1 MKIDTTRK
9 VPVPTTGIEHTNKLR
24 YALSWFSWPF
34 LFVSCSAMFY
44 YGATIGKPMLMF
56 NIAYLYLIISLF
68 LLERFMPHEEK
79 WRPADG
85 QLFADLAH
93 TLSSKGTVQGLLIF
107 GGIIG
112 LSNYIETNASAGI
125 WPHDWPY
132 FAQVTLAV
140 VAAEFGLYWAHRL
153 GHEWPLMWRFHA
165 IHHSV
170 RRLWIVNTGRFHF
183 IDSVISI
190 VMGLGILIAI
200 GAPMEM
206 IKWLSAITAFIGMLT
221 HCNVE
226 MRFGWLSYIFN
237 TPEVHRWHHSK
248 RLREGNK
255 NYGENILL
263 WDLVFFSYFN
273 ENWRRPPTNIGITT
287 YMPPK
292 FSQQLM
298 WPFMTKTQK
307 ARIEAEFKG
316 L

>member
-1 MKIDTTRK
+1 MKLDTTRK
-9 VPVPTTGIEHTNKLR
+9 IPVPTTGLLHDSPVR
-24 YALSWFSWPF
+24 YALSWVMWPL
-34 LFVSCSAMFY
+34 LFAASCAIFA
-44 YGATIGKPMLMF
+44 YGFHIGAPMLLF
-56 NIAYLYLIISLF
+56 NVAYIVLIIALF
-68 LLERFMPHEEK
+68 LLERYMPHEAK
-79 WRPADG
+79 WHPADG

-93 TLSSKGTVQGLLIF
+93 TLSSKGTVQGLLVF

-125 WPHDWPY
+125 WPHDWPLW
-132 FAQVTLAV
+132 AQISLAV
-140 VAAEFGLYWAHRL
+140 IAAEFGLYWAHRL

-170 RRLWIVNTGRFHF
+170 RRLWIINTGRFHF
-183 IDSVISI
+183 IDSLISI
-190 VMGLGILIAI
+190 IMGLGILIAL
-200 GAPMEM
+200 GAPMDM
-206 IKWLSAITAFIGMLT
+206 IKWLSGITAFIGLLT

-237 TPEVHRWHHSK
+237 TPELHRWHHSK

-255 NYGENILL
+255 NYGENVMI

-292 FSQQLM
+292 FKHQLL

-307 ARIEAEFKG
+307 AAIEAQFEG

>member
-9 VPVPTTGIEHTNKLR
+9 TPAPTTGIHHQNRLR
-24 YALSWFSWPF
+24 YYLSWVTWPL
-34 LFVSCSAMFY
+34 LFTICCGIFA
-44 YGATIGKPMLMF
+44 YGFHIGSPMLLF
-56 NIAYLYLIISLF
+56 NVAYITLIIALF
-68 LLERFMPHEEK
+68 FLERFMPHETK
-79 WRPADG
+79 WHPADG

-112 LSNYIETNASAGI
+112 LVDYIDTNAQTGI
-125 WPHDWPY
+125 WPHNWPII
-132 FAQVTLAV
+132 AQVTLAIIT
-140 VAAEFGLYWAHRL
+140 AEFGLYWAHRL

-170 RRLWIVNTGRFHF
+170 RRLWIINTGRFHF
-183 IDSVISI
+183 IDSLISI
-190 VMGLGILIAI
+190 VMGLGILIAL
-200 GAPMEM
+200 GAPMDM
-206 IKWLSAITAFIGMLT
+206 IKWLSGITAFIGLLT

-226 MRFGWLSYIFN
+226 MRFGVLSAIFN
-237 TPEVHRWHHSK
+237 TPELHRWHHSK

-255 NYGENILL
+255 NYGENVMI
-263 WDLVFFSYFN
+263 WDQIFRSYFN

-292 FSQQLM
+292 FKHQLL
-298 WPFMTKTQK
+298 WPFMSKTKK
-307 ARIEAEFKG
+307 AAIEAKFEG